1 MKYDESLEEIW
12 RIKRE
17 IAAEYPTLDDY
28 FKGMMAYQEELKRQG
43 VKFVR
48 LPPKDG
54 YPLPHPPSP
63 LFIADPPAEYDAGA
77 KPTAAPSSGSPASP

>member
-1 MKYDESLEEIW
+1 MGMTTKIQYDESLEEIW

-17 IAAEYPTLDDY
+17 IAAEYPSLEEY

-48 LPPKDG
+48 LPPRPACSDLQSASSVAEG
-54 YPLPHPPSP
+54 TPPP
-63 LFIADPPAEYDAGA
+63 YQA
-77 KPTAAPSSGSPASP
+77 

>member
-17 IAAEYPTLDDY
+17 IAAEYPTLEAY

-48 LPPKDG
+48 LPPKDES
-54 YPLPHPPSP
+54 PLPHPVSP
-63 LFIADPPAEYDAGA
+63 LIVAEAPAEYDAGA
-77 KPTAAPSSGSPASP
+77 KPDASPQSGALVTP

>member
-1 MKYDESLEEIW
+1 MTTDKRYDEGLEEIW
-12 RIKRE
+12 RTKRE

-48 LPPKDG
+48 LPPRRRNVRR
-54 YPLPHPPSP
+54 
-63 LFIADPPAEYDAGA
+63 
-77 KPTAAPSSGSPASP
+77 PTARLGTTV